1 MKHAKN
7 MIIGG
12 RTIIFLSYLCIRKMK
27 HSKDT
32 LLQMI
37 RNGHEMTRQD
47 MLRLTML
54 LSAPAML
61 AQLSDIVMQYI
72 DASMVGS
79 LGAEASASIGI
90 VSTTIWLMGG
100 LCGAAAVGFSV
111 QVAHAIGAKDFDSA
125 RSVVRQAFV
134 ACLAWGLILSAIGCG
149 IAQYLPVWLGGDE
162 SIHGDAS
169 LYFLTFSAAIPVL
182 ILGRLAG
189 AILRCSGEMR
199 IPSYINVL
207 ACVLDVLFNMVFIFR
222 LHMGV
227 FGAALGTAAAQLVSC
242 SLKIYFLLIRNKDMN
257 LIDHKGTFRL
267 SRITLFKGM
276 KIGGPIGIEHLIMC
290 GAQIM
295 STIIVA
301 PLGTIA
307 IAANSF
313 GITIEALCYMPG
325 YGISEAATTLVGQ
338 SIGAKRMDLAHRF
351 GWITILLGIGIMS
364 AMGVIMY
371 AFAPQ
376 LMGVMSPDVNVQSL
390 ASEVL
395 RIEAFA
401 EPMFAASIVAYG
413 VFVGAGDTIIPCT
426 MNLASIWAVRITL
439 AAVLAGSY
447 GLPGVW
453 FAMAVELCFRG
464 AIFLWRMRRGRWLK
478 G

>member
-1 MKHAKN
+1 MVLIWIFFRIFAVK
-7 MIIGG
+7 MI
-12 RTIIFLSYLCIRKMK
+12 KK
-27 HSKDT
+27 KDS

-37 RNGHEMTRQD
+37 RDGKEMTRSE
-47 MLRLTML
+47 MLRLTLL
-54 LSAPAML
+54 LSTPAML
-61 AQLSDIVMQYI
+61 AQLTDIVMQYI

-90 VSTTIWLMGG
+90 VSTSIWLMGG

-111 QVAHAIGAKDFDSA
+111 QVAHAFGAKNYEEA
-125 RSVVRQAFV
+125 RSVLRQSYV
-134 ACLAWGLILSAIGCG
+134 ACIFWSAILSIIGCS
-149 IAQYLPVWLGGDE
+149 ISPFLPGWLGGDE
-162 SIHGDAS
+162 AIQHDAAR
-169 LYFLTFSAAIPVL
+169 YFFIFCAAIPIVM
-182 ILGRLAG
+182 IRRLSG
-189 AILRCSGEMR
+189 SMLRCSGEMK
-199 IPSYINVL
+199 IPASINIL
-207 ACVLDVLFNMVFIFR
+207 SCFLDVVFNTWFIFGMH
-222 LHMGV
+222 LGV
-227 FGAALGTAAAQLVSC
+227 LGAALGTLVAQTLSC
-242 SLKIYFLLIRNKDMN
+242 LLMVYFLLVKNKELN
-257 LIDHKGTFRL
+257 FIDHKGSFRL
-267 SRITLFKGM
+267 HKSTMLKGL

-338 SIGAKRMDLAHRF
+338 SLGAKRSSLARSF
-351 GWITILLGIGIMS
+351 GWITVLSGITIMTF
-364 AMGVIMY
+364 MGVIMY
-371 AFAPQ
+371 IFAPEI
-376 LMGVMSPDVNVQSL
+376 MSVMTPDANVERL
-390 ASEVL
+390 ATEVL

-426 MNLASIWAVRITL
+426 MNLGSIWAVRITL
-439 AAVLAGSY
+439 AALLAGNY
-447 GLPGVW
+447 GLHGVW

-464 AIFLWRMRRGRWLK
+464 IIFLWRMFGSKWSKVK

>member
-1 MKHAKN
+1 
-7 MIIGG
+7 
-12 RTIIFLSYLCIRKMK
+12 MK

-37 RNGHEMTRQD
+37 RDGGEMTRSD
-47 MLRLTML
+47 MLRLTLL
-54 LSAPAML
+54 LSTPAML
-61 AQLSDIVMQYI
+61 AQLSDIIMQYI

-90 VSTTIWLMGG
+90 VSTSIWLMGG

-111 QVAHAIGAKDFDSA
+111 QVAHAFGAKNFDEA
-125 RSVVRQAFV
+125 RSVLRQSYS
-134 ACLAWGLILSAIGCG
+134 ACLLWAVVLSVIGCS
-149 IAQYLPVWLGGDE
+149 ISPFLPGWLGGEE
-162 SIHGDAS
+162 SIQGNAS
-169 LYFLTFSAAIPVL
+169 KYFFIFCLAIPIV
-182 ILGRLAG
+182 ITRRLSG
-189 AILRCSGEMR
+189 SMLRCSGEMK
-199 IPSYINVL
+199 IPATIDIMS
-207 ACVLDVLFNMVFIFR
+207 CFLDVAFNMLFIFKMH
-222 LHMGV
+222 LGV
-227 FGAALGTAAAQLVSC
+227 LGAALGTLAAQVISC
-242 SLKIYFLLIRNKDMN
+242 FMMTYFLLIKNKELN
-257 LIDHKGTFRL
+257 LIDHKGSFRL
-267 SRITLFKGM
+267 KKITLLKGL

-325 YGISEAATTLVGQ
+325 YGIGEAATTLVGQ
-338 SIGAKRMDLAHRF
+338 SLGAKRPPLARSF
-351 GWITILLGIGIMS
+351 GWITVLSGICIMS
-364 AMGVIMY
+364 FMGIIMY
-371 AFAPQ
+371 AFAPD
-376 LMGVMSPDVNVQSL
+376 LMTIMTPDLQVQKLS
-390 ASEVL
+390 AEVL

-426 MNLASIWAVRITL
+426 MNLASIWVVRITL
-439 AAVLAGSY
+439 AALLAGTY

-464 AIFLWRMRRGRWLK
+464 IIFLWRMFGSKWSK
-478 G
+478 IKN

>member
-1 MKHAKN
+1 MKP
-7 MIIGG
+7 
-12 RTIIFLSYLCIRKMK
+12 T
-27 HSKDT
+27 KDT

-37 RNGHEMTRQD
+37 RDGHDMTRQD
-47 MLRLTML
+47 MLRLTL
-54 LSAPAML
+54 FLSAPAML
-61 AQLSDIVMQYI
+61 AQLSDIIMQYI

-90 VSTTIWLMGG
+90 VSTSIWLMGG

-111 QVAHAIGAKDFDSA
+111 QVAHAIGAKDFEGA
-125 RSVVRQAFV
+125 RSVVRQSIL
-134 ACLAWGLILSAIGCG
+134 ACLIWGCVLAAIGCS
-149 IAQYLPVWLGGDE
+149 ISPYLPVWLGGNE
-162 SIHGDAS
+162 SIHHDAS
-169 LYFLTFSAAIPVL
+169 LYFCTFALMLPVL
-182 ILGRLAG
+182 LLGRMAG
-189 AILRCSGEMR
+189 AVLRCSGEMR
-199 IPSYINVL
+199 IPSYINVM
-207 ACVLDVLFNMVFIFR
+207 ACVLDVLFNMVFIFKM
-222 LHMGV
+222 HMGV
-227 FGAALGTAAAQLVSC
+227 FGAALGTAAAQLASC
-242 SLKIYFLLIRNKDMN
+242 ILMTYFLFIKNKELN
-257 LIDHKGTFRL
+257 LLDHKGSYRL
-267 SRITLFKGM
+267 KKITMLKGL

-313 GITIEALCYMPG
+313 GITIESLCYMPG

-338 SIGAKRMDLAHRF
+338 SLGAKRRELAHRF
-351 GWITILLGIGIMS
+351 GWITITMGIAIMS
-364 AMGVIMY
+364 FMGVIMY
-371 AFAPQ
+371 IFAPD
-376 LMGVMSPDVNVQSL
+376 LMSIMSPDINVQRL

-439 AAVLAGSY
+439 AWSLASKY
-447 GLPGVW
+447 GLHGVW
-453 FAMAVELCFRG
+453 FAMAIELCFRG
-464 AIFLWRMRRGRWLK
+464 MIFLWRMKSNKWNK
-478 G
+478 IKQQ

>member
-1 MKHAKN
+1 MKP
-7 MIIGG
+7 
-12 RTIIFLSYLCIRKMK
+12 T
-27 HSKDT
+27 KDT

-37 RNGHEMTRQD
+37 RDGHDMTRQD
-47 MLRLTML
+47 MLRLTL
-54 LSAPAML
+54 FLSAPAML
-61 AQLSDIVMQYI
+61 AQLSDIIMQYI

-90 VSTTIWLMGG
+90 VSTSIWLMGG

-111 QVAHAIGAKDFDSA
+111 QVAHAIGAKDFEGA
-125 RSVVRQAFV
+125 RSVVRQSIL
-134 ACLAWGLILSAIGCG
+134 ACLIWGCVLAAIGCS
-149 IAQYLPVWLGGDE
+149 ISPYLPVWLGGNE
-162 SIHGDAS
+162 SIHHDAS
-169 LYFLTFSAAIPVL
+169 LYFCTFALMLPVL
-182 ILGRLAG
+182 LLGRMAG
-189 AILRCSGEMR
+189 AVLRCSGEMR
-199 IPSYINVL
+199 IPSYINVM
-207 ACVLDVLFNMVFIFR
+207 ACVLDVLFNMVFIFKM
-222 LHMGV
+222 HMGV
-227 FGAALGTAAAQLVSC
+227 FGAALGTAAAQLASC
-242 SLKIYFLLIRNKDMN
+242 ILMIYFLFIKNKELN
-257 LIDHKGTFRL
+257 LLDHKGSYRL
-267 SRITLFKGM
+267 KKITMLKGL

-313 GITIEALCYMPG
+313 GITIESLCYMPG

-338 SIGAKRMDLAHRF
+338 SLGAKRRELAHRF
-351 GWITILLGIGIMS
+351 GRITITMGIAIMS
-364 AMGVIMY
+364 FMGVIMY
-371 AFAPQ
+371 IFAPD
-376 LMGVMSPDVNVQSL
+376 LMSIMSPDINVQRL

-439 AAVLAGSY
+439 AWSLASKY
-447 GLPGVW
+447 GLHGVW
-453 FAMAVELCFRG
+453 FAMAIELCFRG
-464 AIFLWRMRRGRWLK
+464 MIFLWRMKSNKWNK
-478 G
+478 IKQQ

>member
-1 MKHAKN
+1 MKP
-7 MIIGG
+7 
-12 RTIIFLSYLCIRKMK
+12 T
-27 HSKDT
+27 KDT

-37 RNGHEMTRQD
+37 RDGHDMTRQD
-47 MLRLTML
+47 MLRLTFF

-61 AQLSDIVMQYI
+61 AQLSDIIMQYI

-90 VSTTIWLMGG
+90 VSTSIWLMGG

-111 QVAHAIGAKDFDSA
+111 QVAHAIGAKDFEGA
-125 RSVVRQAFV
+125 RSVVRQSIL
-134 ACLAWGLILSAIGCG
+134 ACLIWGCVLAAIGCS
-149 IAQYLPVWLGGDE
+149 ISPYLPVWLGGNE
-162 SIHGDAS
+162 SIHHDAS
-169 LYFLTFSAAIPVL
+169 LYFCTFALMLPVL
-182 ILGRLAG
+182 LLGRMAG
-189 AILRCSGEMR
+189 AVLRCSGEMR
-199 IPSYINVL
+199 IPSYINVM
-207 ACVLDVLFNMVFIFR
+207 ACVLDVLFNMVFIFKM
-222 LHMGV
+222 HMGV
-227 FGAALGTAAAQLVSC
+227 FGAALGTAAAQLASC
-242 SLKIYFLLIRNKDMN
+242 ILMTYFLFIKNKELN
-257 LIDHKGTFRL
+257 LLDHKGSYRL
-267 SRITLFKGM
+267 KKITMLKGL

-313 GITIEALCYMPG
+313 GITIESLCYMPG

-338 SIGAKRMDLAHRF
+338 SLGAKRRELAHRF
-351 GWITILLGIGIMS
+351 GWITITMGIAIMS
-364 AMGVIMY
+364 FMGVIMY
-371 AFAPQ
+371 IFAPD
-376 LMGVMSPDVNVQSL
+376 LMSIMSPDINVQRL

-439 AAVLAGSY
+439 AWSLASKY
-447 GLPGVW
+447 GLHGVW
-453 FAMAVELCFRG
+453 FAMAIELCFRG
-464 AIFLWRMRRGRWLK
+464 MIFLWRMKSNKWNK
-478 G
+478 IKQQ

>member
-1 MKHAKN
+1 MKP
-7 MIIGG
+7 
-12 RTIIFLSYLCIRKMK
+12 T
-27 HSKDT
+27 KDT

-37 RNGHEMTRQD
+37 RDGHDMTRQD
-47 MLRLTML
+47 MLRLTFF

-61 AQLSDIVMQYI
+61 AQLSDIIMQYI

-90 VSTTIWLMGG
+90 VSTSIWLMGG

-111 QVAHAIGAKDFDSA
+111 QVAHAIGAKDFEGA
-125 RSVVRQAFV
+125 RSVVRQSIL
-134 ACLAWGLILSAIGCG
+134 ACLIWGCVLAAIGCS
-149 IAQYLPVWLGGDE
+149 ISPYLPVWLGGNE
-162 SIHGDAS
+162 SIHHDAS
-169 LYFLTFSAAIPVL
+169 LYFCTFALMLPVL
-182 ILGRLAG
+182 LLGRMAG
-189 AILRCSGEMR
+189 AVLRCSGEMR
-199 IPSYINVL
+199 IPSYINVM
-207 ACVLDVLFNMVFIFR
+207 ACVLDVLFNMIFIFKM
-222 LHMGV
+222 HMGV
-227 FGAALGTAAAQLVSC
+227 FGAALGTAAAQLASC
-242 SLKIYFLLIRNKDMN
+242 ILMTYFLFIKNKELN
-257 LIDHKGTFRL
+257 LLDHKGSYRL
-267 SRITLFKGM
+267 KKITMLKGL

-313 GITIEALCYMPG
+313 GITIESLCYMPG

-338 SIGAKRMDLAHRF
+338 SLGAKRRELAHRF
-351 GWITILLGIGIMS
+351 GWITITMGIAIMS
-364 AMGVIMY
+364 FMGVIMY
-371 AFAPQ
+371 IFAPD
-376 LMGVMSPDVNVQSL
+376 LMSIMSPDINVQRL

-439 AAVLAGSY
+439 AWSLASKY
-447 GLPGVW
+447 GLHGVW
-453 FAMAVELCFRG
+453 FAMAIELCFRG
-464 AIFLWRMRRGRWLK
+464 MIFLWRMKSNKWNK
-478 G
+478 IKQQ

>member
-1 MKHAKN
+1 MKP
-7 MIIGG
+7 
-12 RTIIFLSYLCIRKMK
+12 T
-27 HSKDT
+27 KDN

-37 RNGHEMTRQD
+37 RDGHDMTRQD
-47 MLRLTML
+47 MLRLTL
-54 LSAPAML
+54 FLSAPAML
-61 AQLSDIVMQYI
+61 AQLSDIIMQYI

-90 VSTTIWLMGG
+90 VSTSIWLMGG

-111 QVAHAIGAKDFDSA
+111 QVAHAIGAKDFEGA
-125 RSVVRQAFV
+125 RSVVRQSIL
-134 ACLAWGLILSAIGCG
+134 ACLIWGCVLAAIGCS
-149 IAQYLPVWLGGDE
+149 ISPYLPVWLGGNE
-162 SIHGDAS
+162 SIHHDAS
-169 LYFLTFSAAIPVL
+169 LYFCTFALMLPVL
-182 ILGRLAG
+182 LLGRMAG
-189 AILRCSGEMR
+189 AVLRCSGEMR
-199 IPSYINVL
+199 IPSYINVM
-207 ACVLDVLFNMVFIFR
+207 ACVLDVLFNMVFIFKM
-222 LHMGV
+222 HMGV
-227 FGAALGTAAAQLVSC
+227 FGAALGTAAAQLASC
-242 SLKIYFLLIRNKDMN
+242 ILMTYFLFIKNKELN
-257 LIDHKGTFRL
+257 LLDHKGSYRL
-267 SRITLFKGM
+267 KKITMLKGL

-313 GITIEALCYMPG
+313 GITIESLCYMPG

-338 SIGAKRMDLAHRF
+338 SLGAKRRELAHRF
-351 GWITILLGIGIMS
+351 GWITITMGIAIMS
-364 AMGVIMY
+364 FMGVIMY
-371 AFAPQ
+371 IFAPD
-376 LMGVMSPDVNVQSL
+376 LMSIMSPDINVQRL

-439 AAVLAGSY
+439 AWSLASKY
-447 GLPGVW
+447 GLHGVW
-453 FAMAVELCFRG
+453 FAMAIELCFRG
-464 AIFLWRMRRGRWLK
+464 MIFLWRMKSNKWNK
-478 G
+478 IKQQ